1 MDALLERII
10 YLIKEMQRD
19 GKTTIE
25 IEFRTLASMYQIL
38 NMMKQITNI
47 TDWCKEGYM

>member
-1 MDALLERII
+1 MDALLARII
-10 YLIKEMQRD
+10 NLIKEMQRD
-19 GKTTIE
+19 GKATIE
-25 IEFRTLASMYQIL
+25 IEFRTLASIYQIL